1 MKNDGTAK
9 KICLAYSGGLDTSI
23 IMPWLK
29 ENYNNPEIIA
39 VCTNVGQDE
48 DWEAVERKAYASGAS
63 KYFLV
68 DCREEFVSDFL
79 YPMVRAGAIYEG
91 QYLLGTSIAR
101 PLQAGKQVEI
111 ALAEG
116 CDALAHGCTGKGN
129 DQVRFELTYKALAP
143 HLKVIAPWRV
153 WDIHSREQA
162 IAYAEEHKLDLGEI
176 SRENI
181 YSRDWNLWHMSHEG
195 GILEDPWSAPDESMF
210 RLTKSP
216 QDAPDAVSEVTID
229 FVKGIPVGIDGE
241 KVDAMPLLAKLN
253 DLAAENGI
261 GRVDIVETRM
271 VGMKSRGV
279 YETPGGTL
287 LHIALRDLEMF
298 TTNYDALSL
307 KHAMAVRYSDLVY
320 SGKWFTTAR
329 KALEALMEETTAFCT
344 GSVRLSLYKGNATVV
359 GRKSQYALYLE
370 ELASFGE
377 TSYDH
382 ADAEGFIN
390 LYGLATGVT
399 AMVQNKL
406 KDSTGQAVEMK
417 QVAAQYHDK

>member
-29 ENYNNPEIIA
+29 ENYDNPEIVA

-48 DWEAVERKAYASGAS
+48 DWDAVERKAYASGAS
-63 KYFLV
+63 KYYMV

-101 PLQAGKQVEI
+101 PLQARKQVEI

-153 WDIHSREQA
+153 WNIHSREQA

-181 YSRDWNLWHMSHEG
+181 YSRDWNIWHMSHEG
-195 GILEDPWSAPDESMF
+195 GILEDPWNAPEKSMF

-216 QDAPDAVSEVTID
+216 QEAPDKATEVTVD
-229 FVKGIPVGIDGE
+229 FEKGIPVGLDG
-241 KVDAMPLLAKLN
+241 KKMPPMEILTALN
-253 DLAAENGI
+253 SLAAENGI
-261 GRVDIVETRM
+261 GRTDIVETRM

-287 LHIALRDLEMF
+287 LHTALRDLEMF
-298 TTNYDALSL
+298 TTNSDALSL
-307 KHAMAVRYSDLVY
+307 KLSLARNYSELVY
-320 SGKWFTTAR
+320 AGKWYTTAR
-329 KALEALMEETTAFCT
+329 KALEKLMEEITAYCT

-359 GRKSQYALYLE
+359 GRKSPYALYLE

-377 TSYDH
+377 TSYNH

-390 LYGLATGVT
+390 LYGLSTGVT

-406 KDSTGQAVEMK
+406 DDSTGQAVEMK
-417 QVAAQYHDK
+417 LVAAQYHDK

>member
-1 MKNDGTAK
+1 MKNDGKAT

-29 ENYNNPEIIA
+29 ENFDDPEIIA
-39 VCTNVGQDE
+39 VCTNVGQKE
-48 DWEAVERKAYASGAS
+48 DWDAVERKAYASGAS

-68 DCREEFVSDFL
+68 DCREEFVTDYL

-101 PLQAGKQVEI
+101 PLQARKQVEI
-111 ALAEG
+111 ALAEN

-162 IAYAEEHKLDLGEI
+162 IAYAEEKQLDLGDI
-176 SRENI
+176 SRQNI

-195 GILEDPWSAPDESMF
+195 GRLEDPWNAPEESMF

-216 QDAPDAVSEVTID
+216 QEAPDKSTEVVID
-229 FVKGIPVGIDGE
+229 FEKGIPVGLDGVKME
-241 KVDAMPLLAKLN
+241 PMPLLTKLN

-261 GRVDIVETRM
+261 GRIDIVETRM

-287 LHIALRDLEMF
+287 LHKAMRDLEMF
-298 TTNYDALSL
+298 TINYDALSL
-307 KHAMAVRYSDLVY
+307 KNKLSQYYSDLVY

-329 KALEALMEETTAFCT
+329 IALEAFMVETTAYT
-344 GSVRLSLYKGNATVV
+344 SGSVRLSLYKGNATVV
-359 GRKSQYALYLE
+359 GRKSPYALYLE

-382 ADAEGFIN
+382 ADAEGFIK

-399 AMVQNKL
+399 AMVQKGL
-406 KDSTGQAVEMK
+406 EDGSGQAVTMK
-417 QVAAQYHDK
+417 RVAAQFHDK